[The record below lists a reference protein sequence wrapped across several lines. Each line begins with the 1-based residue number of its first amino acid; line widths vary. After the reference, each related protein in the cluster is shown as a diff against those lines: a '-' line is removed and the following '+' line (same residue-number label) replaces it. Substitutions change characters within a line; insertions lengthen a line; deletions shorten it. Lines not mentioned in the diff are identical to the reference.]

1 MHIFTSLRYS
11 EWNLKRKLFGYMLIL
26 GGILLT
32 AFTTGLLLFGKFDS
46 AEKRIY
52 ESLDIQMDI
61 FEKELSSHFDHLAAA
76 SIQLSE
82 SLTLLLEDQLYQW
95 NTDFKSLNNDQ
106 NKISQ
111 LQEAMINTLQHK
123 LMLED
128 CSGVFVMLDATVN
141 TSLEQAHQSRTGLYL
156 QVNGYETFDQGL
168 LLYRGLSEIGKA
180 HGVMPHRKWHLEFRT
195 DQFPN
200 YEEIVSTASLPLTNS
215 YWLTDLTFLPGT
227 SDQVMLLVVPM
238 IGSDGTFYGLCG
250 CEISTSFFLT
260 HYAQPSKLS
269 HLTCLLT
276 TGDDRSL
283 DADAGLSCGV
293 NNGYHRIPSGKL
305 TLKPLGDGLLRF
317 CGNQLDYVGI
327 TRKISLTPNN
337 DAFTLAVMIL
347 GSDYDRE
354 ITRSTLQTLILWL
367 LLLFFAINCCLF
379 FSRRFLTP
387 VLKGLEQIK
396 SEQWTHTPSTIP
408 EINDLFAFLAEKDRE
423 HEAHVNTLK
432 QEKQTVQD
440 EKERLQ
446 NEYAQAQSRFESAQT
461 QVTRLAYS
469 RKQEIDPA
477 DYEQFLAGI
486 HTLTPAEQKI
496 FGYYLAGKTVKEII
510 EILSIKESTLRYHN
524 QNIYS
529 KLGVNSLKQ
538 LLRYAALMQQ
548 ESCPRIYP

>member
-1 MHIFTSLRYS
+1 MRIFTSLRYP
-11 EWNLKRKLFGYMLIL
+11 EWNLKRKLFGYMIIL
-26 GGILLT
+26 VGILLM
-32 AFTTGLLLFGKFDS
+32 AFTTGLVLFGKFDS

-52 ESLDIQMDI
+52 ESLDIQLDV
-61 FEKELSSHFDHLAAA
+61 FEKEISSHFDHLAAA
-76 SIQLSE
+76 SIQLSKN
-82 SLTLLLEDQLYQW
+82 LTVVLEDQLQQW
-95 NTDFKSLNNDQ
+95 DMDFQDLNDDQ
-106 NKISQ
+106 DKIFRI
-111 LQEAMINTLQHK
+111 QESMIEILQHR

-141 TSLEQAHQSRTGLYL
+141 TSLEHSPHSRTGLYL

-180 HGVMPHRKWHLEFRT
+180 HDIMPHRKWHLEFRT

-200 YEEIVSTASLPLTNS
+200 YEEIVSTAALPLTDS
-215 YWLTDLTFLPGT
+215 YWLTDLAFLPGT
-227 SDQVMLLVVPM
+227 SDQVMLLVVPL
-238 IGSDGTFYGLCG
+238 IGSDGIFYGLCG
-250 CEISTSFFLT
+250 CEISTSYFMT

-269 HLTCLLT
+269 HLTCLLSA
-276 TGDDRSL
+276 GDEISL

-293 NNGYHRIPSGKL
+293 NNGYYRTPGGKL
-305 TLKPLGDGLLRF
+305 TMKAIGNGLLRYS
-317 CGNQLDYVGI
+317 GSNRDYVGV
-327 TRKISLTPNN
+327 TRKLSLTPNN
-337 DAFTLAVMIL
+337 EDFSLTVMIL
-347 GSDYDRE
+347 GNDYDRA
-354 ITRSTLQTLILWL
+354 ITRSTLQTLMLWL
-367 LLLFFAINCCLF
+367 LLLFFAVNCCLF

-387 VLKGLEQIK
+387 ILKGLEQIK
-396 SEQWTHTPSTIP
+396 SEQWTHTPSKIP

-423 HEAHVNTLK
+423 HEEHVNALEM
-432 QEKQTVQD
+432 EKKNVQD

-446 NEYAQAQSRFESAQT
+446 NEYARAQSQFETAQT
-461 QVTRLAYS
+461 QVSRLAYS

-477 DYEQFLAGI
+477 DYEHFLAGI

-496 FGYYLAGKTVKEII
+496 FGYYLEGKTVKEII

-548 ESCPRIYP
+548 HN